1 MTQPPQPPQSP
12 LPPGRDGQPFDGAQA
27 GGRQFDGPPSADQP
41 SADQHWRPAPAQDPQ
56 HGVAAPGRPPA
67 TPPQGEA
74 GGKPG
79 LGKGPILAI
88 VGCGL
93 LVLVLLLSLV
103 GFFGVRALMG
113 DGDDEQPATSQ
124 EEPPADEGSTEPEE
138 TTRAEETTEPDEASV
153 EPEESPEPAEEAA
166 PAGEADAVP
175 KGTVITLED
184 PNGFAGSLD
193 IAIGDVDW
201 DATEWVNE
209 QNSHNP
215 QPTDQGRYIMV
226 QAEVTYHG
234 PDAFNSF
241 AFVPLDYVAADGT
254 PYEDA
259 GVVTPD
265 TTATL
270 NLQDGQSGT
279 LHSVFMIPADVPE
292 GGHFVVSD
300 GITQEEALVE
310 GQWIEAA

>member
-12 LPPGRDGQPFDGAQA
+12 RPPGTDGQP
-27 GGRQFDGPPSADQP
+27 S
-41 SADQHWRPAPAQDPQ
+41 
-56 HGVAAPGRPPA
+56 A
-67 TPPQGEA
+67 TPQQGEIS
-74 GGKPG
+74 GKPG
-79 LGKGPILAI
+79 PGKGPILAI

-113 DGDDEQPATSQ
+113 DGDDEQPTTSQ
-124 EEPPADEGSTEPEE
+124 EASPADEDSTEPEE
-138 TTRAEETTEPDEASV
+138 TAETEETTEPAEETTEPMEEATT
-153 EPEESPEPAEEAA
+153 EPEESPEPTEETA
-166 PAGEADAVP
+166 PVGEANAVP

-184 PNGFAGSLD
+184 PNEFAGSLD
-193 IAIGDVDW
+193 IAIGDVNW
-201 DATEWVNE
+201 DATGWVDE

-234 PDAFNSF
+234 PDTFNSF

-265 TTATL
+265 TSATL

-279 LHSVFMIPADVPE
+279 LHSVFMMPADVPE

>member
-12 LPPGRDGQPFDGAQA
+12 LPPGPDGQP
-27 GGRQFDGPPSADQP
+27 SIT
-41 SADQHWRPAPAQDPQ
+41 PQ
-56 HGVAAPGRPPA
+56 
-67 TPPQGEA
+67 QGEIN
-74 GGKPG
+74 GKPG
-79 LGKGPILAI
+79 PGKGPILAM

-93 LVLVLLLSLV
+93 LALVLLLSLV

-124 EEPPADEGSTEPEE
+124 EEPPADEGSTEPEATAE
-138 TTRAEETTEPDEASV
+138 PAEETTEPMEEATT
-153 EPEESPEPAEEAA
+153 EPEESPEPTEETA
-166 PAGEADAVP
+166 PVGEANAVP

-184 PNGFAGSLD
+184 PNEFAGSLD
-193 IAIGDVDW
+193 IAIGDVNW
-201 DATEWVNE
+201 DATAWVNE

-234 PDAFNSF
+234 PDTFNSF

-265 TTATL
+265 TSATL

-279 LHSVFMIPADVPE
+279 LHSVFMMPADVPE